1 MRDETYQFRTKRS
14 AEVFEFISVG
24 PKGAIKKRIQYHKI
38 YEDEMLYNLA
48 FGDVD
53 LEKNTINDKVVSNN
67 EDTKKVLA
75 TVAATLFVFM
85 KKHPDAIIYAKGRN
99 AARTRLY
106 QIGISNN
113 LEDINEQFDVF
124 GVLDEDDMEIFQKNK
139 NYLAFYI
146 KNK

>member
-1 MRDETYQFRTKRS
+1 MREQIYQIRAKRS
-14 AEVFEFISVG
+14 AEIFEFISER
-24 PKGAIKKRIQYHKI
+24 PKGRIKKRIQYRKI
-38 YEDEMLYNLA
+38 YKDDMLYNLS
-48 FGDVD
+48 FGDIN
-53 LEKNTINDKVVSNN
+53 LEKNTIDDKVVSNN

-85 KKHPDAIIYAKGRN
+85 KKHPDAIIYVKGSN
-99 AARTRLY
+99 PARTRLY

-113 LEDINEQFDVF
+113 FEEINERFTIF
-124 GVLDEDDMEIFQKNK
+124 GVLSDDDLEIFQKNK

>member
-1 MRDETYQFRTKRS
+1 MREEIYQIRAKSS
-14 AEVFEFISVG
+14 AEIFEFISER
-24 PKGAIKKRIQYHKI
+24 PKGRIKKRIQYRKI
-38 YEDEMLYNLA
+38 YEGDMLYNLS
-48 FGDVD
+48 FGDINS
-53 LEKNTINDKVVSNN
+53 EKNTIDDKVVSNN

-75 TVAATLFVFM
+75 TVVSTLFAFM
-85 KKHPDAIIYAKGRN
+85 KKHPDAIIYAKGSN

-113 LEDINEQFDVF
+113 FEEINERFTVF
-124 GVLDEDDMEIFQKNK
+124 GVLSDEDLELFQKNK

>member
-1 MRDETYQFRTKRS
+1 MREEIYQISAKRS
-14 AEVFEFISVG
+14 AEVFEFISEG
-24 PKGAIKKRIQYHKI
+24 PKGRIKKRIQYRKI
-38 YEDEMLYNLA
+38 YKDDMLYNLS
-48 FGDVD
+48 FGDIN
-53 LEKNTINDKVVSNN
+53 LEKNTIDDKVVTNN

-85 KKHPDAIIYAKGRN
+85 KKHPDAIIYAKGSN
-99 AARTRLY
+99 PARTRLY

-113 LEDINEQFDVF
+113 FEEINERFTIF
-124 GVLDEDDMEIFQKNK
+124 GVLSDDDLEIFQKNK